1 MADPQIAQW
10 FYTVDKNK
18 TGKLSAVELQQALRN
33 NNYTTFDIQVVQVS
47 VRIKKSFLAIS
58 SISWNTVLSKYYF
71 E

>member
-33 NNYTTFDIQVVQVS
+33 NNYTTFDIQVVQVIFFFNFFS
-47 VRIKKSFLAIS
+47 IFFSIIS
-58 SISWNTVLSKYYF
+58 SGFPDDDQNV
-71 E
+71 